1 MKISFKNDYSEGA
14 HPAILQAMLETNL
27 CQQSGYVLDEYS
39 SKAKNLI
46 RECIASPEA
55 QVYFVSGGTQANLL
69 VLGYVL
75 RPYESIIA
83 CETAHITDSETGAI
97 EGTGHKIHI
106 APSVNG
112 KITVEAIRDYATRYT
127 NYPHQVKPRVVY
139 ITNATE
145 VGSIYT
151 LSELKALYQC
161 CKDLDLLLYMDG
173 ARLAQALNADEN
185 DIQWEDLAHYT
196 DAFYIGGTKNGAL
209 IGEAIVFNNPFIGNG
224 FSYYVKQKGALLA
237 KGRVLG
243 LQFLTLFQNDLYNQL
258 GRQANQQMKRIKT
271 AFEAKGV
278 SFLSKTCTNQ
288 LFPILKNEEIAK
300 LAELFDFYEW
310 KKIDKQHTAIRL
322 ITSWATPN
330 ENVEALI
337 SALGRL

>member
-1 MKISFKNDYSEGA
+1 M
-14 HPAILQAMLETNL
+14 
-27 CQQSGYVLDEYS
+27 
-39 SKAKNLI
+39 
-46 RECIASPEA
+46 
-55 QVYFVSGGTQANLL
+55 
-69 VLGYVL
+69 
-75 RPYESIIA
+75 
-83 CETAHITDSETGAI
+83 
-97 EGTGHKIHI
+97 
-106 APSVNG
+106 
-112 KITVEAIRDYATRYT
+112 
-127 NYPHQVKPRVVY
+127 
-139 ITNATE
+139 
-145 VGSIYT
+145 
-151 LSELKALYQC
+151 
-161 CKDLDLLLYMDG
+161 
-173 ARLAQALNADEN
+173 NADEN
-185 DIQWEDLAHYT
+185 DIQWEDLARYT

-278 SFLSKTCTNQ
+278 SFLSETCTNQ